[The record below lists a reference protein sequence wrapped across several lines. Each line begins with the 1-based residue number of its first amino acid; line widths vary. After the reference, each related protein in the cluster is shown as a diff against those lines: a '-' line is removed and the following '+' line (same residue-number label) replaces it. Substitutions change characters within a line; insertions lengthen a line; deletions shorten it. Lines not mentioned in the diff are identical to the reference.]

1 VTSQSPSPARPLGRP
16 FEPRER
22 DMFLVE
28 LKSGKEEVYRSLD
41 DFTAA
46 IRRGEVS
53 ARSRIY
59 HRAASMWIPVT
70 LHPHFRRI
78 AAERSADPPPPLP
91 REQWTFLQADPAEKR
106 EAHQAEPD
114 RDVTATK
121 ATPARSWRTMFGG
134 LMGHHR
140 G

>member
-1 VTSQSPSPARPLGRP
+1 
-16 FEPRER
+16 
-22 DMFLVE
+22 MFLVE
-28 LKSGKEEVYRSLD
+28 LKSGKEEVYRSVD

-78 AAERSADPPPPLP
+78 AAERSADPPLP
-91 REQWTFLQADPAEKR
+91 MPRAQWTFLQADPAE
-106 EAHQAEPD
+106 EDTASHETSQEQPD
-114 RDVTATK
+114 GNGTATR
-121 ATPARSWRTMFGG
+121 ATPARSWRSVLGG
-134 LMGHHR
+134 LMGQHR